1 MIKSNIKSNH
11 KYDIIF
17 SGHNY
22 RLSDINCAL
31 GLSQLKKINLFTK
44 KRNTI
49 SRNYSKMLN
58 NIPGIILN
66 WKEKKKKYSSC
77 HLYII
82 LIDFSFFKTTRDK
95 LMGYLYKKGI
105 TTQVHYIPLFKHSN
119 FKNLNINQ
127 FNGTNNYY
135 SKCLSL
141 PIYYSLKLKD
151 QKYIVKNIKKYL
163 KII

>member
-66 WKEKKKKYSSC
+66 WKEKKKS
-77 HLYII
+77 I
-82 LIDFSFFKTTRDK
+82 L
-95 LMGYLYKKGI
+95 
-105 TTQVHYIPLFKHSN
+105 PA
-119 FKNLNINQ
+119 
-127 FNGTNNYY
+127 
-135 SKCLSL
+135 
-141 PIYYSLKLKD
+141 IYT
-151 QKYIVKNIKKYL
+151 
-163 KII
+163 

>member
-1 MIKSNIKSNH
+1 MIRSNLKFSH

-44 KRNTI
+44 KRNLI
-49 SRNYSKMLN
+49 SNNYSKMLS

-66 WKEKKKKYSSC
+66 WKKEKKNYSSC
-77 HLYII
+77 HLFII
-82 LIDFSFFKTTRDK
+82 LIDFSFFKTTREK
-95 LMGYLYKKGI
+95 LMKYLLKKGI
-105 TTQVHYIPLFKHSN
+105 ISLVHYIPLFKHSN
-119 FKNLNINQ
+119 FKNLNINEY
-127 FNGTNNYY
+127 NGTKNYY

-141 PIYYSLKLKD
+141 
-151 QKYIVKNIKKYL
+151 QYIIL
-163 KII
+163 